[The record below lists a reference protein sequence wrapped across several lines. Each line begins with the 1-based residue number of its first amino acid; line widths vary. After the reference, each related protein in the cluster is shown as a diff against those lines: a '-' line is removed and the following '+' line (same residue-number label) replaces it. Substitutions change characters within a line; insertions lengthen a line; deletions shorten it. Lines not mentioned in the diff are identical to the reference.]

1 MEYISKSNKRL
12 AAFTGVIYL
21 IMIGLCCY
29 GLSLRGINNMVP
41 IYVFNVAME
50 LFAMATGYV
59 LFICCLIDVQ
69 KTGSSQR
76 YFLYMLNVGIVS
88 LFTDAM
94 AWILEGVEQLWKLN
108 YIDNFILFLCG
119 PLAAFCFWKYIGNAL
134 VFSKPFEHILDK
146 VVSYGLAVPVIMRII
161 NLFNGMY
168 FTVLQFGIYKRG
180 PLYALSNVYALLVLI
195 AVAVVVKILLGRYVK
210 NVGED
215 INSQALVAS
224 GSDAL
229 FDAVLSLST
238 LIAAIISIFYHISL
252 EGILGVII
260 SFVIIKASIDMLRE
274 TLDSMIGARVDSE
287 LSQKIKASIRE
298 IPGVYG
304 AYDLSLHNYGPED
317 MQGSVHVE
325 IDDTLT
331 ALDIHKLTREIQ
343 TKIYQEFSIA
353 LTVGIYARNDKFKE
367 VRDDL
372 YNIASEY
379 EEVIEIHGFIVLE
392 SQNIVMFDIIV
403 DFDADREKVKNEI
416 LDKIKSKHPQFEY
429 QMIDD
434 YDVSD

>member
-1 MEYISKSNKRL
+1 MTRQEKI
-12 AAFTGVIYL
+12 V
-21 IMIGLCCY
+21 
-29 GLSLRGINNMVP
+29 
-41 IYVFNVAME
+41 
-50 LFAMATGYV
+50 
-59 LFICCLIDVQ
+59 
-69 KTGSSQR
+69 KTSII
-76 YFLYMLNVGIVS
+76 GIVVNLILVAFKAVIGILTNS
-88 LFTDAM
+88 IAITLDAVNNLTDALSSIIT
-94 AWILEGVEQLWKLN
+94 ILGAKLAGRAPDKNHPYGYGRIEYFSSVIIAAIVLWAGITALTESWPKIFTPDVTN
-108 YIDNFILFLCG
+108 YTT
-119 PLAAFCFWKYIGNAL
+119 
-134 VFSKPFEHILDK
+134 
-146 VVSYGLAVPVIMRII
+146 VSLII
-161 NLFNGMY
+161 
-168 FTVLQFGIYKRG
+168 
-180 PLYALSNVYALLVLI
+180 I
-195 AVAVVVKILLGRYVK
+195 AVAVVVKFVLGQYVK
-210 NVGED
+210 GVGEN

-224 GSDAL
+224 GSDAF
-229 FDAVLSLST
+229 FDAILSLST
-238 LIAAIISIFYHISL
+238 LVAAIISIFFHISL
-252 EGILGVII
+252 EGILGAII